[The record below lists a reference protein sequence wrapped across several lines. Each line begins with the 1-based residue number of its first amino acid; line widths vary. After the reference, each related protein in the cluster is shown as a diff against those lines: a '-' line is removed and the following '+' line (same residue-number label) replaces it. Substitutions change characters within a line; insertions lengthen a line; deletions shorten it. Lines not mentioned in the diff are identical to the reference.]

1 MPRIFHP
8 RPTHRPCAW
17 CATEFAIAHRP
28 GRPRLY
34 CNHACRQR
42 AYEHR
47 HGFEHQRTVR
57 PLPGQLRGDFWSGTG
72 YERGG
77 SIGPK
82 GKSHALRTSVRPEG
96 RRRETLCGV
105 LVQALTGQH
114 FSVMHPR
121 ACRSCATITDST
133 PLRYGISASNELSRL
148 RSLLA
153 DIDEQRVAPT
163 DVLNWIRANS
173 P

>member
-1 MPRIFHP
+1 MTRILHP
-8 RPTHRPCAW
+8 RPTHRSCAW
-17 CATEFAIAHRP
+17 CAIEFLVACRP

-34 CNHACRQR
+34 CNQACRQR

-47 HGFEHQRTVR
+47 HGFEHRRTVR
-57 PLPGQLRGDFWSGTG
+57 PLPGQLHGDGWAGSG

-77 SIGPK
+77 SIGPR

-105 LVQALTGQH
+105 LVTPLIGKH

-121 ACRSCATITDST
+121 ACRSCAMITDST

-148 RSLLA
+148 RSLLD
-153 DIDEQRVAPT
+153 DIDEQRVPPA
-163 DVLNWIRANS
+163 DALSWIRTNA